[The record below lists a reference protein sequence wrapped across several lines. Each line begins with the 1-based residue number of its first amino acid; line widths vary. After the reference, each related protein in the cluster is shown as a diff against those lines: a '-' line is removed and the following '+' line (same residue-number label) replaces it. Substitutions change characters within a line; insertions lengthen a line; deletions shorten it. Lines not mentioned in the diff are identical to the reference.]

1 MKTVFITGA
10 AHGIGLATA
19 KHFASQGYFVGLYD
33 INEQGLAQ
41 VMASGDFPQACSGV
55 CDVTSRQSIEAALSD
70 FAGHTNNQLHI
81 LVNNAGVLSAGPFAD
96 IAPAAQDLMIDINV
110 KGLTHV
116 AQAGFPYL
124 QKTAG
129 SCLVN
134 LCSVSSIHGIPSL
147 AVYSSSK
154 FYVNGLTQALHLEW
168 AQHDIRVT
176 CVKPDL
182 VNTPMAHAVLAGAE
196 SKREIDLQ
204 PEDIAVA
211 IDRAVHGKRISYFV
225 GGAARGWGLI
235 DRLLPES
242 LRAWFTRKMLNQEG
256 N

>member
-1 MKTVFITGA
+1 MKTIFITGA

-19 KHFASQGYFVGLYD
+19 KYFASLGYFVGLYD

-41 VMASGDFPQACSGV
+41 AMASGDFPQACSGV
-55 CDVTSRQSIEAALSD
+55 CDVTSRQAIDAALED
-70 FAGHTNNQLHI
+70 FASHTGGQLHI

-129 SCLVN
+129 ACLVN

-147 AVYSSSK
+147 AVYSASK

-182 VNTPMAHAVLAGAE
+182 VDTPMAHAVQAGAE
-196 SKREIDLQ
+196 SKREIGLQ

-211 IDRAVHGKRISYFV
+211 IDKAVHGKRISYVV
-225 GGAARGWGLI
+225 GGAARIWGLI

-242 LRAWFTRKMLNQEG
+242 LRARLTARMLNKQEK
-256 N
+256 